1 MAKESECFFSQKLR
15 LFMRKIVY
23 ILNSVELMDRLFDSK
38 RVEGALFIDKSTGM
52 ITFKAYNRASR
63 RRPKDRVIVELEHG
77 WLRESSRRYKFFSSV
92 KKELGAVQ
100 VAAAMKRELER
111 ATSAMYL
118 DEIMED

>member
-1 MAKESECFFSQKLR
+1 MAKESECFSSQKLR